1 MAEARS
7 NTVKASALCREN
19 SPSFCPHPHRV
30 TFKRSLTD
38 QVDLSGISLTGYDIQ
53 SVDLSGTGGDDDE
66 EADLS
71 LRPVGP
77 GGSPA
82 PNALPIYLQELIER
96 LNGIFGEAAPLKD
109 QASFVNQIAAITR
122 ENEIVMAQVDK
133 NPKEQALKGNLP
145 GAIQM
150 AVARAMASNNTL
162 ASALLKE
169 DRQSLGIMTNLIYDL
184 LKSGGDINLS
194 DLDAT

>member
-7 NTVKASALCREN
+7 NTVKASALRLKN

-53 SVDLSGTGGDDDE
+53 SVDLSGTGGDDAE